1 MDTHF
6 IDLDMDECSTLA
18 NDIFMQTS
26 GVNKEGRKFERM
38 RNDAFRMR
46 RVIEERIQIRAAYKY
61 FDKVELSG
69 QNAVFGGR
77 TFRCSAFDQI
87 DGNTVKGVYVYALSV
102 GDFGFPE
109 EPILD
114 QLYADI
120 WGSAFTDA
128 VRLLMKKQIAKES
141 MLSDSFDP
149 GFYGMDVSEMGSLTS
164 LLNLDELDIEIRN
177 SRIMLPLKSCA
188 GFYFSVDE
196 RYRKLDQA
204 CENCL
209 GTHRS
214 CKLCQVYGGIN

>member
-1 MDTHF
+1 
-6 IDLDMDECSTLA
+6 
-18 NDIFMQTS
+18 
-26 GVNKEGRKFERM
+26 
-38 RNDAFRMR
+38 
-46 RVIEERIQIRAAYKY
+46 
-61 FDKVELSG
+61 
-69 QNAVFGGR
+69 
-77 TFRCSAFDQI
+77 
-87 DGNTVKGVYVYALSV
+87 
-102 GDFGFPE
+102 
-109 EPILD
+109 
-114 QLYADI
+114 
-120 WGSAFTDA
+120 
-128 VRLLMKKQIAKES
+128 
-141 MLSDSFDP
+141 MLSDSFGP